1 MNDDRTTILVCDDD
15 PDLRALVEYRFRS
28 AGYEVLPAGDGKTAL
43 ELALEHRPALAVL
56 DVMMPGLNG
65 VEVTRQ
71 LRADSRTERMPVI
84 LLTSRALEADVS
96 SGFDA
101 GADDYVTKPFSPQE
115 LVHRA
120 RALLGRR

>member
-15 PDLRALVEYRFRS
+15 PDLLALVEYRFRS

>member
-1 MNDDRTTILVCDDD
+1 MSDEVVKILVCDDD
-15 PDLRALVEYRFRS
+15 PDLRALVEYRFQR
-28 AGYEVLPAGDGKTAL
+28 AGYEVLATGDGKAAL
-43 ELALEHRPALAVL
+43 ELALEERPALAVL
-56 DVMMPGLNG
+56 DVMMPGLSG
-65 VEVTRQ
+65 IEVTRL

-84 LLTSRALEADVS
+84 LLTSRSLESDVS

-115 LVHRA
+115 LLHRV